1 MSSPRPT
8 PGQVLRTDADRL
20 VQELRRQLEGAAR
33 EQARERLLEALARQR
48 ETTVVVVATPGAL
61 RF

>member
-1 MSSPRPT
+1 
-8 PGQVLRTDADRL
+8 VLRTDADRL